1 MLSCKETTRL
11 VSEGLDRQLPF
22 WRRLGLRLHLV
33 MCRGCS
39 RYARQI
45 KALNRLISDHY
56 AGDRP
61 AEVSVHVSQDAVQ
74 HIKASLRQA
83 TPRADRENGK

>member
-56 AGDRP
+56 AGDKP
-61 AEVSVHVSQDAVQ
+61 AEVSEHVSEDAVQ
-74 HIKASLRQA
+74 RIKSSLRHA
-83 TPRADRENGK
+83 TPRMEHQNGQ